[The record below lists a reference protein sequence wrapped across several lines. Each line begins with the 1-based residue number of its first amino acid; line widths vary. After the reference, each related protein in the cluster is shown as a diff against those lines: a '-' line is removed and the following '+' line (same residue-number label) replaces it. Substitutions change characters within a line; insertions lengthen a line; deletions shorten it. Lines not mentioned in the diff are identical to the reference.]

1 METLEI
7 SAKTKISEL
16 IKWNKNSVEAIAKL
30 SKPFEKLRN
39 PILRKLMASRVTIA
53 EAAKMGGCDVA
64 DFERVLKPLGF
75 IMTSDGGEGP
85 IVENTPTWFND
96 LPETSIHIFDVRG
109 ILASGEDPLK
119 EILKKFK
126 VVSPNEALCII
137 NKFIPVPLIRL
148 LEKDGV
154 LTFTKTV
161 SADEYHTYFYKSV
174 NGASE
179 AKDEIP
185 NADPADRNS
194 ANEGEKTDS
203 EKIKMVDEREFEEVC
218 TRFEKVKEIDVR
230 DLQAPGPME
239 TILGILPDLEEGE
252 LLYVNH
258 KRVPLYL
265 LEEIADS
272 DYQVYISNRGE
283 GDVKVAIYRI

>member
-16 IKWNKNSVEAIAKL
+16 IKWNKNSVEAITKL

-64 DFERVLKPLGF
+64 DFARVLKPLGF
-75 IMTSDGGEGP
+75 IMTSDGQEDT
-85 IVENTPTWFND
+85 IDENTPTWLND
-96 LPETSIHIFDVRG
+96 LPGTSFHVFDVRG

-126 VVSPNEALCII
+126 VVSPDEALCII

-148 LEKDGV
+148 LEKGGV
-154 LTFTKTV
+154 RTFTKTV

-185 NADPADRNS
+185 NVDPAIRNR
-194 ANEGEKTDS
+194 ATEGEKTDS
-203 EKIKMVDEREFEEVC
+203 EKIRMVDEREFEEVC

-239 TILGILPDLEEGE
+239 TILGILPDLEEDE

-283 GDVKVAIYRI
+283 GDVKVAIYRT